1 MGLALAASGCQ
12 EQRSYAIRWRV
23 EPRTDTEPATAEPQD
38 VEMSN
43 ASVCSRAGVS
53 DVEVWVL
60 DELSQ
65 VADQFDRPCFPERFR
80 QAGGSIR
87 GATLRPGD
95 YTILIAGTRAN
106 GLPWGTCLDDSSPED
121 PSDSDTDG
129 FVGEDD
135 DTDGESTVCTGE
147 SVRGFL
153 AAANALGTPM
163 CVDGEC
169 NVGLESCDCTTF
181 TVEAEKTQRLDDF
194 VLAAPPDCEDGIDG
208 DEDGLVD
215 QLDPGCQLGN
225 SESTPVLVPEIEL
238 NISVLSGNP
247 AADCGNVG
255 VGALGLTIDGN
266 EQDPILCNV
275 GTTRFSTPLAVGPH
289 ELTVV
294 GILTIDG
301 AFTAVT
307 VEKNLELSVNELG
320 VASPRSLDV
329 DFADVDLLEPIEAKL
344 KFLYQFAIPGEDD
357 GPPAYCVNVGATD
370 VRYRVLDL
378 GGQPVSSFDAPLDGS
393 LTPCVGEE
401 VVSLETPTWGGY
413 AIEIEAFNA
422 DGDLCWSNADA
433 PTLLTPTEAELAVLE
448 PAPGAPASCFNG

>member
-23 EPRTDTEPATAEPQD
+23 EPRTGTEPETAEPQD

-53 DVEVWVL
+53 DVEVWVV
-60 DELSQ
+60 DELNR
-65 VADQFDRPCFPERFR
+65 VVDQFDRPCFPERFR

-87 GATLRPGD
+87 GATLSPGD
-95 YTILIAGTRAN
+95 YTILVAGTRAN
-106 GLPWGTCLDDSSPED
+106 GLPWGTCLGDSSTED

-129 FVGEDD
+129 FVGD
-135 DTDGESTVCTGE
+135 DTDGDSAVCTGE

-153 AAANALGTPM
+153 AAADALGTPM
-163 CVDGEC
+163 CNDGVC

-215 QLDPGCQLGN
+215 QLDPGCQLGD

-238 NISVLSGNP
+238 NVSVLSGNP
-247 AADCGNVG
+247 SADCNNVG
-255 VGALGLTIDGN
+255 VGALGLTVDGN

-275 GTTRFSTPLAVGPH
+275 GRTRFSTPLAVGPH
-289 ELTVV
+289 ELSVV
-294 GILTIDG
+294 GIRSIDG
-301 AFTAVT
+301 AFAPIT
-307 VEKNLELSVNELG
+307 VEKSLSFSVNELG
-320 VASPRSLDV
+320 VATPRSLEV
-329 DFADVDLLEPIEAKL
+329 DFADTDLLEPLEAQVQ
-344 KFLYQFAIPGEDD
+344 FRYEFAIPGDD
-357 GPPAYCVNVGATD
+357 EATAAFCSD
-370 VRYRVLDL
+370 DRLGVEGVRYRVLDL
-378 GGQPVSSFDAPLDGS
+378 GGQPVSTFAAPLDGS
-393 LTPCVGEE
+393 LSACSIAP
-401 VVSLETPTWGGY
+401 VVSLEAPTWGGY

-422 DGDLCWSNADA
+422 DDELCWSNADA
-433 PTLLTPTEAELAVLE
+433 PTLLTPSEAQAAVL
-448 PAPGAPASCFNG
+448 APVDGAPADCFNG